1 VSDHTSSERSF
12 HHPRHLAWLIALVP
26 LFPPLF
32 AAALGTLG
40 RLRDLNRTVQLVLGG
55 FLVAQLVAALF
66 TPQPLLSVPL
76 ALARA
81 ALLLAM
87 IAAGVYLR
95 DSRWLR
101 PLLWGHLAVFV
112 TAWVFTLVTVGPS
125 LGPAGRL
132 SHPLYYFVSLG
143 LVSAVSLLILVSWKG
158 ASPWW
163 RFPAGALA
171 VLTLVASGSRGAL
184 VALAVGSLAA
194 VLAGNLRYLRALGL
208 VVLTGVLAV
217 GVVPDLRASLPVEG
231 GAAPATNLTST
242 NLSGRDEVWEG
253 AIRAWQASPV
263 GGQGPYQAG
272 PFLDFL
278 VRDRCQLSPALEDAG
293 VNCPAWLDRFRG
305 VWSTAHNVVLHSL
318 AETGVIGTLGLLAL
332 FVLGAVA
339 TWRVRDGLLLA
350 IFWGFM
356 AMNVVDVV
364 TALPSPHFSELFWV
378 AVGIALAR
386 AGWTRTSGG

>member
-1 VSDHTSSERSF
+1 MSAPVPTEPSVR
-12 HHPRHLAWLIALVP
+12 HPRRLAWLIALVP
-26 LFPPLF
+26 VLPLLYV
-32 AAALGTLG
+32 AALARLG
-40 RLRDLNRTVQLVLGG
+40 ALRGLDRTVRLVLGG
-55 FLVAQLVAALF
+55 YVVTQVLAALF
-66 TPQPLLSVPL
+66 TPDPLLSVPL

-81 ALLLAM
+81 ILLLAM
-87 IAAGVYLR
+87 IAAGVWLG
-95 DSRWLR
+95 DGRWLR
-101 PLLWGHLAVFV
+101 PLLWGHLVVFV
-112 TAWVFTLVTVGPS
+112 TAWAFTLATVGPS

-143 LVSAVSLLILVSWKG
+143 LLASVSLLIIVSWKG

-171 VLTLVASGSRGAL
+171 VATLLASGSRGAL

-194 VLAGNLRYLRALGL
+194 VLAGNLRFLRALGL

-217 GVVPDLRASLPVEG
+217 GVVPNLRASLPVEG
-231 GAAPATNLTST
+231 GAPDTNLTST
-242 NLSGRDEVWEG
+242 TLSGRDEVWQG
-253 AIRAWQASPV
+253 AIRAFRASPV
-263 GGQGPYQAG
+263 GGQGPYLAG
-272 PFLDFL
+272 RFLTFL

-293 VNCPAWLDRFRG
+293 VHCPAWVDRFRG

-318 AETGVIGTLGLLAL
+318 AETGVIGTAGLLAL
-332 FVLGAVA
+332 FALGAVA

-364 TALPSPHFSELFWV
+364 TTLPSPHFAELFWV
-378 AVGIALAR
+378 TVGVALAR
-386 AGWTRTSGG
+386 SGWTRTPTV